1 MRWRRIAFLVVL
13 GILAAPAGALVSVAI
28 APAVRAVATQLGEA
42 PRPAATSRPR
52 ALPVATS
59 TARARVRAMR
69 LAGGGG
75 EPAREPAKKVLRDRL
90 ELLALIALWY
100 AASVVCTNTTK
111 SIGAHWSVLTF
122 SQLVLSTVCGAVVVC
137 VLGYPQKF
145 QAQILI
151 SPFYSDFIW

>member
-1 MRWRRIAFLVVL
+1 MRWSSIAFLVVL
-13 GILAAPAGALVSVAI
+13 GIKAAPAGALVSVTS
-28 APAVRAVATQLGEA
+28 APAVRAAATLLGEA

-52 ALPVATS
+52 ALPVATGTVRS
-59 TARARVRAMR
+59 RVLAMR
-69 LAGGGG
+69 LAGGAG

-90 ELLALIALWY
+90 ELLVLIALWY

-137 VLGYPQKF
+137 GLGYPQKF
-145 QAQILI
+145 QANVLKSHI
-151 SPFYSDFIW
+151 YSDFIW